1 MAMGELTPT
10 VRRLGFPLLGSGQ
23 CHRALAGLVGDAA
36 TSTTT
41 TSLVGDLQTATT
53 SLSQGQKR
61 VIEKLWQE
69 FFLDPSQ
76 WWDHRSEKG
85 NARYPD
91 FKHKKTQEA
100 LWLNN
105 KLNPPWVE
113 AELAAMPPG
122 TVQANIFQWNI
133 KLKRYAKAGQF
144 AKTMELYQQ
153 MQQEGMT
160 SDNFTFVRVLN
171 ACASL
176 QALEEGRRIHKQ
188 IVQNNC
194 ESNIYVASSLVD
206 MYAKCG
212 SIEDAWTVFSRMAVR
227 NVVAWNAMI
236 QGHVKCGQG
245 KKALELYGQMQQQ
258 GVQPDPVTFVG
269 LLNACASSGTLED
282 GQRLHGDVIKSGCE
296 SVVYVANSLI
306 DMYAKCGSI
315 EDACKVFHNMPA
327 HDLVSW
333 NVMIL
338 GHVKCGQ
345 GQKALDLFQQMQ
357 HEGLQPDTASFV
369 GLLNACASLRALEEG
384 RRIHTYIMQTN
395 CESNIYVSS
404 SLVDMYGKCGS
415 IEDAWRVFNRM
426 PTRNVVAWNAMIH
439 GHVKCGHGEKAL
451 ELSQQMQQE
460 GVEQDPVTFVGVLN
474 ACASLGAIG
483 EGRRIHEQIVQSG
496 YESNVFVCN
505 SLIDMYAKCGSIED
519 AWKVFNKMLTRDVVS
534 WSAMI
539 GGHVKCGQGHRA
551 LELSQQMQR
560 EGVQPDP
567 VTFVG
572 MLNACASV
580 AALEE
585 GRHIH
590 EQIIQHGCEF
600 DVFVGSSLVD
610 MYGKCGSVEDAR
622 RVFDNMPTR
631 NVVSWNAM
639 LGGYSLHGHDAAVWM
654 ALLGACRV
662 HSNVEMGEY
671 IAKQL
676 VELNPGNAAGYVL
689 LSNIYTAAGKW
700 DQSAAVLQLKLDRG
714 VKKQAAHTWIEVNNQ
729 VHRFVVDD
737 QQHPQLAEIHA
748 ELKRLSQQMNDI
760 GYVPDTKFVLH
771 DIEEEEKVLHL
782 CHHSE
787 KLAIGFG
794 LISTPP
800 GTPLRIFKN
809 LRVCGDCHTAT
820 KFITKLVGRRIIV
833 RDAKRFHHFENGEC
847 SCGDYW

>member
-1 MAMGELTPT
+1 
-10 VRRLGFPLLGSGQ
+10 
-23 CHRALAGLVGDAA
+23 
-36 TSTTT
+36 
-41 TSLVGDLQTATT
+41 
-53 SLSQGQKR
+53 
-61 VIEKLWQE
+61 
-69 FFLDPSQ
+69 
-76 WWDHRSEKG
+76 
-85 NARYPD
+85 
-91 FKHKKTQEA
+91 
-100 LWLNN
+100 
-105 KLNPPWVE
+105 
-113 AELAAMPPG
+113 
-122 TVQANIFQWNI
+122 
-133 KLKRYAKAGQF
+133 
-144 AKTMELYQQ
+144 

-369 GLLNACASLRALEEG
+369 GLFNACASLRALEEG

-451 ELSQQMQQE
+451 DLSQQMQRE

-474 ACASLGAIG
+474 ACASLGAI
-483 EGRRIHEQIVQSG
+483 
-496 YESNVFVCN
+496 
-505 SLIDMYAKCGSIED
+505 
-519 AWKVFNKMLTRDVVS
+519 
-534 WSAMI
+534 
-539 GGHVKCGQGHRA
+539 
-551 LELSQQMQR
+551 
-560 EGVQPDP
+560 
-567 VTFVG
+567 
-572 MLNACASV
+572 
-580 AALEE
+580 ALEE

-639 LGGYSLHGHDAAVWM
+639 LGGYSLHGHGKQALELFEQMCQEGVEMDRITFVLLLSACSHAGLVNEGLCYFESMGSVYSIPATLEHYAFMVDLLGRSDHLHEAEDLVKMMSWDPDAAVWM

>member
-1 MAMGELTPT
+1 
-10 VRRLGFPLLGSGQ
+10 
-23 CHRALAGLVGDAA
+23 
-36 TSTTT
+36 
-41 TSLVGDLQTATT
+41 
-53 SLSQGQKR
+53 
-61 VIEKLWQE
+61 
-69 FFLDPSQ
+69 
-76 WWDHRSEKG
+76 
-85 NARYPD
+85 
-91 FKHKKTQEA
+91 
-100 LWLNN
+100 
-105 KLNPPWVE
+105 
-113 AELAAMPPG
+113 
-122 TVQANIFQWNI
+122 
-133 KLKRYAKAGQF
+133 
-144 AKTMELYQQ
+144 
-153 MQQEGMT
+153 
-160 SDNFTFVRVLN
+160 
-171 ACASL
+171 
-176 QALEEGRRIHKQ
+176 
-188 IVQNNC
+188 
-194 ESNIYVASSLVD
+194 
-206 MYAKCG
+206 
-212 SIEDAWTVFSRMAVR
+212 MAVR

-404 SLVDMYGKCGS
+404 SLVD
-415 IEDAWRVFNRM
+415 I
-426 PTRNVVAWNAMIH
+426 
-439 GHVKCGHGEKAL
+439 
-451 ELSQQMQQE
+451 
-460 GVEQDPVTFVGVLN
+460 
-474 ACASLGAIG
+474 
-483 EGRRIHEQIVQSG
+483 
-496 YESNVFVCN
+496 
-505 SLIDMYAKCGSIED
+505 
-519 AWKVFNKMLTRDVVS
+519 
-534 WSAMI
+534 
-539 GGHVKCGQGHRA
+539 
-551 LELSQQMQR
+551 
-560 EGVQPDP
+560 
-567 VTFVG
+567 
-572 MLNACASV
+572 
-580 AALEE
+580 
-585 GRHIH
+585 
-590 EQIIQHGCEF
+590 
-600 DVFVGSSLVD
+600 SLVD

-639 LGGYSLHGHDAAVWM
+639 LGGYSLHGHGKQALELFEQMCQEGVEMDRITFVLLLSACSHAGLVNEGLCYFESMGSVYSIPATLEHYAFMVDLLGRSDHLHEAEDLVKMMSWDPDAAVWM

>member
-1 MAMGELTPT
+1 
-10 VRRLGFPLLGSGQ
+10 
-23 CHRALAGLVGDAA
+23 
-36 TSTTT
+36 
-41 TSLVGDLQTATT
+41 
-53 SLSQGQKR
+53 
-61 VIEKLWQE
+61 
-69 FFLDPSQ
+69 
-76 WWDHRSEKG
+76 
-85 NARYPD
+85 
-91 FKHKKTQEA
+91 
-100 LWLNN
+100 
-105 KLNPPWVE
+105 VE

-194 ESNIYVASSLVD
+194 ESNIYVGSSLVD

-269 LLNACASSGTLED
+269 LLNACASSGALED
-282 GQRLHGDVIKSGCE
+282 GQCLHGDVIQSGCE

-439 GHVKCGHGEKAL
+439 GHVKCGQGQKAL
-451 ELSQQMQQE
+451 ELSQQMQRE

-483 EGRRIHEQIVQSG
+483 EGRRIHEQIVRSG
-496 YESNVFVCN
+496 YESNGFVCN

-600 DVFVGSSLVD
+600 DIFVGTSLVD

-639 LGGYSLHGHDAAVWM
+639 LGGYSLHGHGKQALELFEQMCQEGVEMDRITFVLLLSACSHAGLVNEGLCYFESMGSVYSIPATLEHYASMVDLLGRSDRLHEAEDLVKMMSWDPDAAVWM

-676 VELNPGNAAGYVL
+676 VELDPGNAAGYVL

-737 QQHPQLAEIHA
+737 QDHPQLAEIHA

-809 LRVCGDCHTAT
+809 LRVCGDCHTAI
-820 KFITKLVGRRIIV
+820 KLITKLVGRRIIV

>member
-23 CHRALAGLVGDAA
+23 CHRALAGLVGDLPATAA

-113 AELAAMPPG
+113 AELAAMPTG

-133 KLKRYAKAGQF
+133 KLKKYAKAGQF

-171 ACASL
+171 ACAR
-176 QALEEGRRIHKQ
+176 A
-188 IVQNNC
+188 
-194 ESNIYVASSLVD
+194 
-206 MYAKCG
+206 
-212 SIEDAWTVFSRMAVR
+212 
-227 NVVAWNAMI
+227 
-236 QGHVKCGQG
+236 
-245 KKALELYGQMQQQ
+245 
-258 GVQPDPVTFVG
+258 
-269 LLNACASSGTLED
+269 LED

-369 GLLNACASLRALEEG
+369 GLLNACASLRGLEEG

-415 IEDAWRVFNRM
+415 IEDAWR
-426 PTRNVVAWNAMIH
+426 
-439 GHVKCGHGEKAL
+439 
-451 ELSQQMQQE
+451 
-460 GVEQDPVTFVGVLN
+460 
-474 ACASLGAIG
+474 
-483 EGRRIHEQIVQSG
+483 IVQSG

-551 LELSQQMQR
+551 LEISQQMQH

-600 DVFVGSSLVD
+600 DVFVGSSLID

-639 LGGYSLHGHDAAVWM
+639 LGGYSLHGHGKQALELFEQMCQEGVEMDRITFVLLLSACSHAGLVNEGLCYFESMGSVYSIPATMEHYASIVDLLGRSDRLHEAEDLVKMMSWDPDAAVWI

-748 ELKRLSQQMNDI
+748 ELQRLSQQMNDI

-820 KFITKLVGRRIIV
+820 KFITKLVGRRIII

>member
-1 MAMGELTPT
+1 
-10 VRRLGFPLLGSGQ
+10 
-23 CHRALAGLVGDAA
+23 
-36 TSTTT
+36 
-41 TSLVGDLQTATT
+41 
-53 SLSQGQKR
+53 
-61 VIEKLWQE
+61 
-69 FFLDPSQ
+69 
-76 WWDHRSEKG
+76 
-85 NARYPD
+85 
-91 FKHKKTQEA
+91 
-100 LWLNN
+100 
-105 KLNPPWVE
+105 
-113 AELAAMPPG
+113 MPPG

-269 LLNACASSGTLED
+269 LLNACASSGALED

-315 EDACKVFHNMPA
+315 EDACKVFHNMRA

-357 HEGLQPDTASFV
+357 HEG
-369 GLLNACASLRALEEG
+369 
-384 RRIHTYIMQTN
+384 
-395 CESNIYVSS
+395 
-404 SLVDMYGKCGS
+404 
-415 IEDAWRVFNRM
+415 M

-451 ELSQQMQQE
+451 ELSQQMQWE
-460 GVEQDPVTFVGVLN
+460 G
-474 ACASLGAIG
+474 
-483 EGRRIHEQIVQSG
+483 IVQSG

-505 SLIDMYAKCGSIED
+505 SLIDMYTKCGSIED

-551 LELSQQMQR
+551 LELSQQMQH

-639 LGGYSLHGHDAAVWM
+639 LGGYSLHGHGKQALELFEQMCQEGVEMDRITFVLLLSACSHAGLVNEGLCYFESMGSVYSIPATLEHYASMVDLLGRSDRLHEAEDLVKMMSWDPDAAVWM

-760 GYVPDTKFVLH
+760 GYVPDNKFVLH

-820 KFITKLVGRRIIV
+820 KFITKLVGRRIII